1 MSTLIKPC
9 SLNLTICSGLGIY
22 QASEWNLPVRL
33 SERINGTEEPI
44 DISDYDGECTIK
56 KYCGDDLPI
65 VSPKVEITDGQ
76 NGEFLISL
84 TAEETALILAK
95 GRTYKDVG
103 VFQYDCV
110 FISKTNGERF
120 RVLQGSVEVSP
131 AVTDLNDGE

>member
-9 SLNLTICSGLGIY
+9 TLNLTICSGLGIY
-22 QASEWNLPVRL
+22 QSSEWNMHARL
-33 SERINGTEEPI
+33 TERVNGTSTPI
-44 DISDYDGECTIK
+44 DISDFDGECTIK
-56 KYCGDDLPI
+56 KYAGDDLPI
-65 VSPKVEITDGQ
+65 VSPTVTITDGP
-76 NGEFLISL
+76 NGEFNLSL
-84 TAEETALILAK
+84 TAEETALILSK

-120 RVLQGSVEVSP
+120 RVLQGCVEVSP